1 MIHTNLGLD
10 NQFFLFKSIFLNKI
24 MTHKLKPYQNADII
38 ELGIDE
44 AGRGC
49 LFGDLFVAGVILPN
63 NIEELID
70 INKVTI
76 KDSKKMSKKKRIISQ
91 EFIKNHAIDYH
102 IVQVTSK
109 TIDEKNIL
117 CSTLNGMHDV
127 VKNIK
132 TKPNKILVD
141 GNKFNDYYDENNQK
155 IEHECIIG
163 GDDSYLS
170 IAAASI
176 LAKTAKDEYIE
187 KIVKENPEL
196 EKYGLLTNSG
206 YGTKKHI
213 EAINEFGISEWH
225 RKTYSICDK
234 EKSKLKKEKKIQKKE
249 EEYNQ
254 KIIKNYFDQI

>member
-1 MIHTNLGLD
+1 MN
-10 NQFFLFKSIFLNKI
+10 N
-24 MTHKLKPYQNADII
+24 KLKAYQNADAI

-49 LFGDLFVAGVILPN
+49 LFGDLFVAGVILPK
-63 NIEELID
+63 NIEELIN
-70 INKVTI
+70 IEKITI

-91 EFIKNHAIDYH
+91 EFIKKHAIDY
-102 IVQVTSK
+102 IVIQVSSK

-127 VKNIK
+127 VKTIK
-132 TKPNKILVD
+132 TKPDKILVD

-155 IEHECIIG
+155 IDHECIIG

-187 KIVKENPEL
+187 KIVEANPEL

-213 EAINEFGISEWH
+213 EAINKFGISEWH

-234 EKSKLKKEKKIQKKE
+234 EKSKIKKEKKILKKKE
-249 EEYNQ
+249 QFNQ
-254 KIIKNYFDQI
+254 NIINNYLNEI

>member
-1 MIHTNLGLD
+1 MN
-10 NQFFLFKSIFLNKI
+10 N
-24 MTHKLKPYQNADII
+24 KLKAYQNVNAI

-49 LFGDLFVAGVILPN
+49 LFGDLFVAGVILPK

-70 INKVTI
+70 IEKITI

-91 EFIKNHAIDYH
+91 EFIKKHAIDY
-102 IVQVTSK
+102 IVIQVSSK

-127 VKNIK
+127 VKTIK
-132 TKPNKILVD
+132 TKPDKILVD
-141 GNKFNDYYDENNQK
+141 GNKFIDYYDENNQK
-155 IEHECIIG
+155 IDHECIIG

-187 KIVKENPEL
+187 KIVEANPEL

-213 EAINEFGISEWH
+213 EAINKFGISEWH

-234 EKSKLKKEKKIQKKE
+234 EKSKIKKEKKILKKKE
-249 EEYNQ
+249 EFNQ
-254 KIIKNYFDQI
+254 NIINNYFNEI

>member
-1 MIHTNLGLD
+1 MN
-10 NQFFLFKSIFLNKI
+10 N
-24 MTHKLKPYQNADII
+24 KLKAYQNIDKI

-49 LFGDLFVAGVILPN
+49 LFGDLFVAGTILPQ
-63 NIEELID
+63 NIHELID
-70 INKVTI
+70 EHNVTI
-76 KDSKKMSKKKRIISQ
+76 KDSKKLSKKKRIISQ
-91 EFIKNHAIDYH
+91 EFIKKYALDYY
-102 IVQVTSK
+102 ICQVSSI

-117 CSTLNGMHDV
+117 KATLDGMHDV
-127 VKNIK
+127 VRNMKIK
-132 TKPNKILVD
+132 PEKILVD
-141 GNKFNDYYDENNQK
+141 GNKFNTYYDEDNN
-155 IEHECIIG
+155 IIDHECIIG

-187 KIVKENPEL
+187 NMVTNHNEL

-213 EAINEFGISEWH
+213 DAIKEFGITEWH

-234 EKSKLKKEKKIQKKE
+234 EKTKVKNEKKKEKKAK
-249 EEYNQ
+249 
-254 KIIKNYFDQI
+254 KIIEKSINTYFDNI

>member
-1 MIHTNLGLD
+1 MN
-10 NQFFLFKSIFLNKI
+10 N
-24 MTHKLKPYQNADII
+24 KLKAYQNADAI

-49 LFGDLFVAGVILPN
+49 LFGDLFVAGVILPK
-63 NIEELID
+63 NIEELIN
-70 INKVTI
+70 IEKITI

-91 EFIKNHAIDYH
+91 EFIKKHAIDY
-102 IVQVTSK
+102 IVIQVSSK

-127 VKNIK
+127 VKTIK
-132 TKPNKILVD
+132 TKPDKILVD

-155 IEHECIIG
+155 IDHECIIG

-187 KIVKENPEL
+187 KIVEANPEL

-213 EAINEFGISEWH
+213 EAINKFGISEWH

-234 EKSKLKKEKKIQKKE
+234 EKSKIKKEKKILKKKE
-249 EEYNQ
+249 QFNQ
-254 KIIKNYFDQI
+254 NIINNYFNEI

>member
-1 MIHTNLGLD
+1 MTN
-10 NQFFLFKSIFLNKI
+10 
-24 MTHKLKPYQNADII
+24 KLKPYQNIDKI

-49 LFGDLFVAGVILPN
+49 LFGDLFVAGVILPR

-70 INKVTI
+70 EHKVVI
-76 KDSKKMSKKKRIISQ
+76 KDSKKLSKKKREISRD
-91 EFIKNHAIDYH
+91 FIKKFAIDYT
-102 IVQVTSK
+102 ICQISNF

-117 CSTLNGMHDV
+117 KSTLDGMHDV

-141 GNKFNDYYDENNQK
+141 GNKFNTFYDEDNK
-155 IEHECIIG
+155 IIEHECIIG

-170 IAAASI
+170 IASASI
-176 LAKTAKDEYIE
+176 LAKTAKDDYIKDIVE
-187 KIVKENPEL
+187 KNPEL

-213 EAINEFGISEWH
+213 ESINNYGISKWH

-234 EKSKLKKEKKIQKKE
+234 EKAKLKNEKKIQKNIEKE
-249 EEYNQ
+249 NKK
-254 KIIKNYFDQI
+254 KITDFF

>member
-1 MIHTNLGLD
+1 M
-10 NQFFLFKSIFLNKI
+10 NK
-24 MTHKLKPYQNADII
+24 KLKPYQNVNNI

-49 LFGDLFVAGVILPN
+49 LFGDLFVAGVILPK

-70 INKVTI
+70 EHQVTI
-76 KDSKKMSKKKRIISQ
+76 KDSKKMSKKKRNISKD
-91 EFIKNHAIDYH
+91 FIKKYAIDYF
-102 IVQVTSK
+102 ICQISNY

-117 CSTLNGMHDV
+117 VATLDGMHNV
-127 VKNIK
+127 VKNMK
-132 TKPNKILVD
+132 TKANKILVD
-141 GNKFNDYYDENNQK
+141 GNRFNTYYDENNKK

-170 IAAASI
+170 IASASI

-187 KIVKENPEL
+187 NIVKNNPEL

-213 EAINEFGISEWH
+213 EAIKEFGISEWH
-225 RKTYSICDK
+225 RKTYSICDE
-234 EKSKLKKEKKIQKKE
+234 EKSKLKKEKK
-249 EEYNQ
+249 NQ
-254 KIIKNYFDQI
+254 KNKYEKNQKNISEYFNNI